1 MYDIDTGL
9 RTMQCW
15 NINSLIYS
23 FSMEWLEN
31 KPRLHLNAIL
41 INTNKLK
48 QQMYLLNW
56 IGNNWYIN
64 NLQYTM

>member
-64 NLQYTM
+64 NLQYTR

>member
-48 QQMYLLNW
+48 QQMYLLHW